1 VECIGLG
8 NGWHNGAQSEE
19 QPLIQAPDSEQRPA
33 LEAAIA
39 ALDRHEWRAAFD
51 GLSAADAAQ
60 PLTPAGLEL
69 LATAAWWTGQ
79 LPVAIETRERAFAE
93 ASKAGD
99 FPTAVEVAINL
110 ARDHVFKLAMPAA
123 TAWIK
128 RAEKMLEGLDENRG
142 HGWVASVKATIAA
155 VGGDNEESIA
165 QATVAQEIADRL
177 GMPDLR
183 AYAMAGRAA
192 GLMAKGEVDEGL
204 TLADE
209 AATAAISGELQPAV
223 AGGVFCAAIE
233 ACASIGETRRA
244 LEWTEAQDRWCRREH
259 INGFPGM
266 CRIFRS
272 DVKRMHGAWPEAEAE
287 ALQASVELRGYIPG
301 AAGLALYQIGE
312 IRLRRGDL
320 PAAEEA
326 LLGAHGLGQDTEP
339 ALSLLRLAQGKT
351 AAAAESIRRALNE
364 PGRASWRAPS
374 DSAVYR
380 LMLLPAQVEI
390 LLAAG
395 DVEGAR
401 TAADELAA
409 LADKFKTGS
418 VLANAVSCAGVVA
431 LAEGNADE
439 ATTRLREAIGLWVG
453 LDAPWEAAHMR
464 LALADAYRAEGQ
476 TDLGA
481 IEARTARDAFEQ
493 LGAALDLRRA
503 ERVLSSFTGED
514 AGPLGMATAR
524 VERVFMFTDIVDSTR
539 LAETLGDEAWD
550 GIIRAHDKTLRAAV
564 AEQGGEEVKATGDG
578 FFLAFADANQAIEAA
593 IAIQKRLSEQRRA
606 QGFAL
611 TVRIGIHGAQ
621 ANRVGLDYTGS
632 GVNQASRIGAA
643 ADGGEILVSATTR
656 AGARHSFSER
666 SRRTVE
672 LKGLAAPVEVVSI
685 DWA

>member
-1 VECIGLG
+1 MT
-8 NGWHNGAQSEE
+8 
-19 QPLIQAPDSEQRPA
+19 QAPDTAQHSLLETAAAA
-33 LEAAIA
+33 LE
-39 ALDRHEWRAAFD
+39 RHEWRAAFD
-51 GLSAADAAQ
+51 GLSAADLEQ
-60 PLTPAGLEL
+60 PLSAEGLEL
-69 LATAAWWTGQ
+69 LASAAWWTGQ
-79 LPVAIETRERAFAE
+79 LPLAIETRERAFAN

-99 FPTAVEVAINL
+99 YFTAVEVAINL

-123 TAWIK
+123 MAWIK
-128 RAEKMLEGLDENRG
+128 RAEKMLQGLEENPG
-142 HGWVASVKATIAA
+142 HGWVAAVKATIAS

-165 QATVAQEIADRL
+165 QATLAQEVAERL
-177 GMPDLR
+177 GIPDLR
-183 AYAMAGRAA
+183 AFAMAGRAA
-192 GLMAKGEVDEGL
+192 GLMARGDVEEGL
-204 TLADE
+204 ALADE

-233 ACASIGETRRA
+233 ACAGIGDVRRA

-351 AAAAESIRRALNE
+351 EAAVESIRRALNE

-395 DVEGAR
+395 DLAGAR
-401 TAADELAA
+401 ASADELAA
-409 LADKFKTGS
+409 LADKFHTPS
-418 VLANAVSCAGVVA
+418 VLANAASAAGLVA
-431 LAEGNADE
+431 LAEGNATE
-439 ATTRLREAIGLWVG
+439 AATRLREAIGMWVA
-453 LDAPWEAAHMR
+453 LDAPYEAASMR
-464 LALADAYRAEGQ
+464 VALADAYRAEGQ
-476 TDLGA
+476 PDLGA

-493 LGAALDLRRA
+493 LGAKLDLRRA
-503 ERVLSSFTGED
+503 AAVLGSFSGAD
-514 AGPLGMATAR
+514 SAPLGMATAR
-524 VERVFMFTDIVDSTR
+524 VDRVFMFTDIVDSTK

-550 GIIRAHDKTLRAAV
+550 GVIRMHDRTLRAAI

-578 FFLAFADANQAIEAA
+578 FFLAFAGVDQAIQAA
-593 IAIQKRLSEQRRA
+593 VDIQKRLADQRRA
-606 QGFAL
+606 QGFAVS
-611 TVRIGIHGAQ
+611 VRIGLHGAQ

-632 GVNQASRIGAA
+632 GVNQAARIGAA
-643 ADGGEILVSATTR
+643 ADGGEILVSASTLATAGLPFRER
-656 AGARHSFSER
+656 A
-666 SRRTVE
+666 RRTAK
-672 LKGLAAPVEVVSI
+672 LKGLSEPVEVVSI
-685 DWA
+685 DWS

>member
-1 VECIGLG
+1 MT
-8 NGWHNGAQSEE
+8 
-19 QPLIQAPDSEQRPA
+19 QAPDTAQQSLLETASAA
-33 LEAAIA
+33 LE
-39 ALDRHEWRAAFD
+39 RHEWRNAFD
-51 GLSAADAAQ
+51 GLSAADAEQ
-60 PLTPAGLEL
+60 PLSPAGLEL

-79 LPVAIETRERAFAE
+79 LPVAIETRERAFAN

-99 FPTAVEVAINL
+99 YFTAVEVAINL

-123 TAWIK
+123 MAWIK
-128 RAEKMLEGLDENRG
+128 RAEKMLEGLDENPG
-142 HGWVASVKATIAA
+142 HGWVAAVKATIAS

-165 QATVAQEIADRL
+165 QATLAQEIAERL
-177 GMPDLR
+177 GIADLR
-183 AYAMAGRAA
+183 AFAMAGRAA
-192 GLMAKGEVDEGL
+192 GLMARGDVEAGL
-204 TLADE
+204 ALADE

-223 AGGVFCAAIE
+223 AGGVFCSAIE
-233 ACASIGETRRA
+233 ACAGIGDVKRA

-364 PGRASWRAPS
+364 PGRPSWRAPS

-395 DVEGAR
+395 DVAGAR
-401 TAADELAA
+401 ASADALAELAGR
-409 LADKFKTGS
+409 FQTGPVVANS
-418 VLANAVSCAGVVA
+418 VSAAGLVA
-431 LAEGNADE
+431 LAEGNAEE
-439 ATTRLREAIGLWVG
+439 AATRLREAIGMWVA
-453 LDAPWEAAHMR
+453 LDAPYEAAQMR
-464 LALADAYRAEGQ
+464 LALADAYRAAGQ
-476 TDLGA
+476 PDLGA

-493 LGAALDLRRA
+493 LGAALDLRHA
-503 ERVLSSFTGED
+503 EKVVASFAGEGG
-514 AGPLGMATAR
+514 APLGTATAR
-524 VERVFMFTDIVDSTR
+524 VDRVFMFTDIVDSTK
-539 LAETLGDEAWD
+539 LAETLGDETWD
-550 GIIRAHDKTLRAAV
+550 GVIRMHDRTVRAAV

-578 FFLAFADANQAIEAA
+578 FFLAFADADQAIQAA
-593 IAIQKRLSEQRRA
+593 IAIQKRLAEQRRA
-606 QGFAL
+606 QGFAVS
-611 TVRIGIHGAQ
+611 VRIGLHGAQ

-632 GVNQASRIGAA
+632 GVNQAARIGAVA
-643 ADGGEILVSATTR
+643 ESGEILVSASTLAAAGLSFGER
-656 AGARHSFSER
+656 A
-666 SRRTVE
+666 RRTVE
-672 LKGLAAPVEVVSI
+672 LKGLSAPVEVVSI
-685 DWA
+685 DWS

>member
-1 VECIGLG
+1 MA
-8 NGWHNGAQSEE
+8 AQSLE
-19 QPLIQAPDSEQRPA
+19 QQLIQAPEGEQVPL
-33 LEAAIA
+33 LESAIA
-39 ALDRHEWRAAFD
+39 ALERHEWRTAFD

-79 LPVAIETRERAFAE
+79 LPVAIETRERAFAD

-99 FPTAVEVAINL
+99 YPTAVEVAINL
-110 ARDHVFKLAMPAA
+110 ARDYVFKLAMPTA

-128 RAEKMLEGLDENRG
+128 RAEKMLEGLEENPG

-155 VGGDNEESIA
+155 VSGDNEESIA
-165 QATVAQEIADRL
+165 QATRAQGIAERL
-177 GMPDLR
+177 GIPDLR

-192 GLMAKGEVDEGL
+192 GLMARGDVDEGL
-204 TLADE
+204 ALADE

-223 AGGVFCAAIE
+223 AGGVFCATIE
-233 ACASIGETRRA
+233 ACAGIGDVKRA

-326 LLGAHGLGQDTEP
+326 LLGAYGLGQDTEP
-339 ALSLLRLAQGKT
+339 AQSLLRLAQGKT
-351 AAAAESIRRALNE
+351 AAAVESIRRALNE
-364 PGRASWRAPS
+364 PGRSSWRAPS

-380 LMLLPAQVEI
+380 LALLPAQVEI
-390 LLAAG
+390 LLAAE
-395 DVEGAR
+395 DVVGAR
-401 TAADELAA
+401 AAADELAD
-409 LADKFKTGS
+409 LAGKFRTPSAMASSASASGR
-418 VLANAVSCAGVVA
+418 VA
-431 LAEGNADE
+431 LAEGNAAA
-439 ATTRLREAIGLWVG
+439 ATSELRTAIGLWQAI
-453 LDAPWEAAHMR
+453 DAPYEAAQMR
-464 LALADAYRAEGQ
+464 LALADAFRADGQ
-476 TDLGA
+476 PDLGA

-493 LGAALDLRRA
+493 LGAALDLRHA
-503 ERVLSSFTGED
+503 EPVVAAFASEGG
-514 AGPLGMATAR
+514 APLGMATAR
-524 VERVFMFTDIVDSTR
+524 VDRVFMFTDIVDSTR

-550 GIIRAHDKTLRAAV
+550 GVIRMHDKTLRSAV

-578 FFLAFADANQAIEAA
+578 FFLAFTDADQAIEAA
-593 IAIQKRLSEQRRA
+593 VTIQRRLAEQRRA

-611 TVRIGIHGAQ
+611 TVRIGIHGAA
-621 ANRVGLDYTGS
+621 ANRVGLDYVGI

-643 ADGGEILVSATTR
+643 ADGGEILVSASTL
-656 AGARHSFSER
+656 AVARHSFVER
-666 SRRTVE
+666 DRRTVE
-672 LKGLAAPVEVVSI
+672 LKGLSAPVEVVSVA
-685 DWA
+685 WS